1 DGLSRS
7 ERAELR
13 GFGSFTVRQY
23 QSYMGRN
30 PKSGQA
36 IEVSYKR
43 MPIFR
48 PGKDLRCK
56 VNGEIPPGGSGALF
70 GDDDDE

>member
-1 DGLSRS
+1 
-7 ERAELR
+7 
-13 GFGSFTVRQY
+13 
-23 QSYMGRN
+23 MGRN